1 MIAKRLTRSQ
11 HKVAD
16 ESCSFRAP
24 SRSGR
29 VETKSKCN
37 REGNHGGTPL
47 QHVVRDDSIV
57 GDSSSV
63 TDLTDTPSV
72 GSLDRATSA
81 PSPSLKSCLSSG
93 GSTSDLRRDYSKNR
107 HVSFDSIEIR
117 RYPVSQMSIIRTV
130 LSIYRTHDDLGA
142 LVSFQS
148 NYLLALG
155 SLCIVFRPPTIRAHY
170 FEPSTR
176 FR

>member
-11 HKVAD
+11 NKVAD

-130 LSIYRTHDDLGA
+130 LASLVFIAHTMFWEPWLHSSLNICSLSVLYA
-142 LVSFQS
+142 LYF
-148 NYLLALG
+148 AL
-155 SLCIVFRPPTIRAHY
+155 PPY
-170 FEPSTR
+170 TR

>member
-11 HKVAD
+11 NKVAD
-16 ESCSFRAP
+16 ESCSCRELP
-24 SRSGR
+24 RSDR
-29 VETKSKCN
+29 VDTKSKCN
-37 REGNHGGTPL
+37 REGNHGGAPL
-47 QHVVRDDSIV
+47 HVVRDDSIV

>member
-11 HKVAD
+11 NKVAD
-16 ESCSFRAP
+16 ESCSCRELP
-24 SRSGR
+24 RSDR
-29 VETKSKCN
+29 VDTKSKCN
-37 REGNHGGTPL
+37 REGNHGGAPL
-47 QHVVRDDSIV
+47 HVVRDDSID

-63 TDLTDTPSV
+63 TDLTDTPSA

-93 GSTSDLRRDYSKNR
+93 GSSSDRRRDYSKNR

-130 LSIYRTHDDLGA
+130 LASLVFIAHTMFWEPWLHSSLNICSLSVLYA
-142 LVSFQS
+142 LYF
-148 NYLLALG
+148 AL
-155 SLCIVFRPPTIRAHY
+155 PPY
-170 FEPSTR
+170 TR